1 MTILEAIKTA
11 ADKYG
16 YAVAG
21 KPAHCELT
29 KGRDRIFVEVKPAGS
44 WEIREGGERHKV
56 IVRGNTL
63 LMAGIQKVLESRI

>member
-29 KGRDRIFVEVKPAGS
+29 KGRDRVFVEVKPAGA

-56 IVRGNTL
+56 AAKGNTRL
-63 LMAGIQKVLESRI
+63 QGGIEKFLASRI